1 MTAMLDFPLYAMQGL
16 FQPPDPSSVFFQVL
30 IFPGFT
36 ATLLFVAAA
45 IYLERKFLA
54 RVQLRIGPLYAG
66 GFAGILQL
74 VADGLKL
81 ILKEMIIPEQ
91 ADKFFFI
98 ILPTI
103 TVGVATTII
112 GVIPF
117 SPPNCPNFP
126 GFTLVDLGRPCGE
139 TFNVG
144 LLAAFAIM
152 GLHPTLVLLMGWA
165 SNSKYPFIGGVRSLL
180 QQIAYEVP
188 VWMSALGVVMIT
200 GAITGN
206 GLDLKNIIF
215 AQQSHTWFIVLQPL
229 AAVIFFVAGIA
240 EAERLPLDTPEA
252 DSELVMGWLTE
263 YSGANFLLAFMS
275 TYIKT
280 FAISLL
286 FTVLFLGGWLGPGL
300 PPLAW
305 TLIKAWVVMF
315 LIFLIR
321 GMYPRTRIDLLLRS
335 GWTRLMILALLNF
348 FVTGGVLVYLK
359 YANVL

>member
-1 MTAMLDFPLYAMQGL
+1 MQMFGFPLYTAQGL
-16 FQPPDPSSVFFQVL
+16 FQPPDPSTVFFQVL
-30 IFPGFT
+30 IFPGFL
-36 ATLLFVAAA
+36 AIGIFVAGA

-66 GFAGILQL
+66 GILGIGQL

-81 ILKEMIIPEQ
+81 ILKEMIIPDG

-98 ILPTI
+98 ILPTVM
-103 TVGVATTII
+103 VGVAATII

-117 SPPNCPNFP
+117 SPD
-126 GFTLVDLGRPCGE
+126 FTLTNTGLPLGAPPSLTSE
-139 TFNVG
+139 VG
-144 LLAAFAIM
+144 LLVVFALM
-152 GLHPTLVLLMGWA
+152 AVHPMLVLLMGWA

-180 QQIAYEVP
+180 QQVAYEVP
-188 VWMSALGVVMIT
+188 VWMSTLGVVMIT

-206 GLDLKNIIF
+206 GFNLTNIIL
-215 AQQSHTWFIVLQPL
+215 AQQSHTWFILLQPL
-229 AAVIFFVAGIA
+229 AAVLFFVAAIA
-240 EAERLPLDTPEA
+240 EAERLPLDTPAA
-252 DSELVMGWLTE
+252 DSEIVMGWLTE

-275 TYIKT
+275 LYIKT

-305 TLIKAWVVMF
+305 TIIKAWVVMF

-321 GMYPRTRIDLLLRS
+321 GMYPRTRIDLLLRT
-335 GWTRLMILALLNF
+335 GWTRLLVLSLLNLF
-348 FVTGGVLVYLK
+348 LTAGVLVYLK
-359 YANVL
+359 AVGAV

>member
-1 MTAMLDFPLYAMQGL
+1 MLDFPLYAAQGL

-30 IFPGFT
+30 IFPGF
-36 ATLLFVAAA
+36 LSIGLFVAAA

-66 GFAGILQL
+66 GILGIGQL

-81 ILKEMIIPEQ
+81 ILKEMIIPDG

-103 TVGVATTII
+103 MVGVSATIV

-117 SPPNCPNFP
+117 SPD
-126 GFTLVDLGRPCGE
+126 FTLTNNGPAPHYAS
-139 TFNVG
+139 TVG
-144 LLAAFAIM
+144 LLIVFALM
-152 GLHPTLVLLMGWA
+152 AVHPTLVLLMGWA

-180 QQIAYEVP
+180 QQVAYEVP
-188 VWMSALGVVMIT
+188 VWMSTLGVVMIT

-206 GLDLKNIIF
+206 GFDLTNIIL
-215 AQQSHTWFIVLQPL
+215 AQQTHTWFIILQPL
-229 AAVIFFVAGIA
+229 AAILFFVAAIA
-240 EAERLPLDTPEA
+240 EAERLPLDTPAA
-252 DSELVMGWLTE
+252 DSEIVMGWLTE

-275 TYIKT
+275 LYIKT

-305 TLIKAWVVMF
+305 TIIKAWVVMF

-321 GMYPRTRIDLLLRS
+321 GMYPRTRIDLLLRT
-335 GWTRLMILALLNF
+335 GWTRLLVLALLNLF
-348 FVTGGVLVYLK
+348 LTAGVLVYLK
-359 YANVL
+359 AVGAV